1 MVQNSKQ
8 YKHHSTGTTEG
19 AKYCTKA
26 TPFTPFALCA
36 SQNEGDCSRAKGRGR
51 GRRRKQKMERTERS
65 SIQPSLVCA
74 RHALCLPTRRRP
86 RPGHLIYLPV
96 EPNHLFKSC
105 QIKQRAQRRTHP
117 RRASSASSATFGAAT
132 GTPQKESTR
141 RRSGK
146 IDKNLCAEGDHLL
159 GLGFR
164 GNGLWMEW
172 MAAAM
177 QDPAEPKR

>member
-1 MVQNSKQ
+1 MEQTYEVVYRTVCFCTSCCRQ
-8 YKHHSTGTTEG
+8 HPTLSTF
-19 AKYCTKA
+19 APCALVLPKTKA
-26 TPFTPFALCA
+26 P
-36 SQNEGDCSRAKGRGR
+36 
-51 GRRRKQKMERTERS
+51 GRRPRAGRKQKMERTERS